1 MSEEKKTDHN
11 MEQTEV
17 TKTNQVVDKQGDSRI
32 AVRKM
37 ASYGGVFVVGVLVGS
52 LIVGL
57 AWKQPWKQKESV
69 SKTASGVKTVSGD
82 YDIQD
87 CIQLGDYDGITVSLA
102 VTQDDVDTE
111 IESLQEEYTTYEQQ
125 KGTVQDGDMI
135 YANFAGYVDNKKVE
149 DASGSDY
156 IEIGSEDWMEGF
168 SEAFIGAETGKKFS
182 FDIDVPEGTF
192 GDDSIDGK
200 KVTFKATVKYICGE
214 EIVPEYN
221 DDFVQSISE
230 YKTVEEYNA
239 YLRSELASEYEADK
253 AEYAWSEVTESSEV
267 KLYPEDLLEAAKKQ
281 VLQEYY
287 DMADLYGMSH
297 DEIFQSFGRENE
309 QDFVDNDLEELA
321 QDTVKEQLVVRAI
334 AEKEKIN
341 YTEEEY
347 NELVEEEYT
356 YNSEAYS
363 SQEEYEKADREYLEE
378 TALLEAVKNWITERA
393 TFTTEE

>member
-1 MSEEKKTDHN
+1 MSEETKT
-11 MEQTEV
+11 EQKQETTVDSAV
-17 TKTNQVVDKQGDSRI
+17 TKQDNSGGTAKKV
-32 AVRKM
+32 A
-37 ASYGGVFVVGVLVGS
+37 AYGGFFVAGALLGALMVALV
-52 LIVGL
+52 
-57 AWKQPWKQKESV
+57 WKQPWQSKKSV
-69 SKTASGVKTVSGD
+69 SKTDSGVKTVSGD
-82 YDIQD
+82 YDVQD
-87 CIQLGDYDGITVSLA
+87 CIDLGPYDGIKVSIA
-102 VTQDDVDTE
+102 VTQEDVDTE
-111 IESLQEEYTTYEQQ
+111 IENLQEEYTTYEEK

-135 YANFAGYVDNKKVE
+135 YADFTGYVDGKKMD

-182 FDIDVPEGTF
+182 FDINVPEGTF

-200 KVTFKATVKYICGE
+200 KVTFKSTVKYICGE

-239 YLRSELASEYEADK
+239 YLRKELASEYEADK
-253 AEYAWSEVTESSEV
+253 AEYAWSDVTESSTV
-267 KLYPEDLLEAAKKQ
+267 KVYPEDLLEAAKKK

-297 DEIFQSFGRENE
+297 DEIFQSFGREDE

-334 AEKEKIN
+334 AAKEKID

-347 NELVEEEYT
+347 NNLVEEEYT
-356 YNSEAYS
+356 YNSESYS

-378 TALLEAVKNWITERA
+378 TALLESVKNWITERA